1 MGKKSD
7 SHINRTDNCST
18 GNKEAGLVNSWEYS
32 RIPQSVMKTQTNTN
46 LYFSINGVPKLSC
59 CYPIYPK
66 ITSVSPNI
74 ITSVPTLVTVYG
86 SNFIPGAEVKLE
98 NSSGVVNGGY
108 EIVSLRNKIIKINIT
123 NIIISDP
130 FNIKVKNPSGL
141 SFTYPDALE
150 FKTYSFSLQPNND
163 GDVTLEHV
171 TEYDSGIDIDL
182 GMIQGAETDVTF
194 TYEIG
199 TGTLPGG
206 LNLDI
211 STGKITG
218 TVNAGTA
225 DTYNFS
231 VKYTITDNG
240 VSEEK
245 TRHYILTVDAST
257 GSGDGDGGE
266 SPGDGGGGG
275 EGEVG
280 DGDGD
285 GVGDGVGVGV

>member
-74 ITSVPTLVTVYG
+74 ITSAGTLVTVYG
-86 SNFIPGAEVKLE
+86 SNFIPGAEVKLQ
-98 NSSGVVNGGY
+98 NSSGDDVNNGY
-108 EIVSLRNKIIKINIT
+108 EIVLLRNKRIVINIT
-123 NIIISDP
+123 DILISDP

-141 SFTYPDALE
+141 SFTYSDALE
-150 FKTYSFSLQPNND
+150 FKTYSFSLEPNND
-163 GDVTLEHV
+163 GDVTLAAV
-171 TEYDSGIDIDL
+171 TEGDTIIEIDL
-182 GMIQGAETDVTF
+182 SMMNGGETDVTF
-194 TYEIG
+194 TYAIG
-199 TGTLPGG
+199 TGALPSG
-206 LNLDI
+206 LNLDT

-218 TVNAGTA
+218 TVTAGTA
-225 DTYNFS
+225 NTYNFS

-245 TRHYILTVDAST
+245 TRYYTLTVNAAAVD
-257 GSGDGDGGE
+257 
-266 SPGDGGGGG
+266 PGI
-275 EGEVG
+275 
-280 DGDGD
+280 
-285 GVGDGVGVGV
+285 

>member
-66 ITSVSPNI
+66 ITSVSPKI
-74 ITSVPTLVTVYG
+74 IRTVPTQVTVYG

-98 NSSGVVNGGY
+98 NSNGDVNSGY
-108 EIVSLRNKIIKINIT
+108 KIVSFKNKRIVIDITTIIT
-123 NIIISDP
+123 DP

-150 FKTYSFSLQPNND
+150 FKTYFFSLEPDND
-163 GDVTLEHV
+163 GPVTLAPV
-171 TEYDSGIDIDL
+171 TEQDSVDIDL
-182 GMIQGAETDVTF
+182 SISKGSESDVSIV
-194 TYEIG
+194 YEILG
-199 TGTLPGG
+199 EALPSA
-206 LNLDI
+206 LNFDT
-211 STGKITG
+211 SSGKITG
-218 TVNAGTA
+218 TVGDVT
-225 DTYNFS
+225 DSSKTYNFS
-231 VKYTITDNG
+231 VKYTITDNS

-245 TRHYILTVDAST
+245 LRAYILTVNTST
-257 GSGDGDGGE
+257 ISADV
-266 SPGDGGGGG
+266 PGI
-275 EGEVG
+275 
-280 DGDGD
+280 
-285 GVGDGVGVGV
+285 